1 MRDSTS
7 TKEALEPARPEP
19 LLDEIRGLIV
29 MARQRVAVAV
39 NAGLTLL
46 YWQIGKRIDQ
56 ELLEGERAVYGGQI
70 VSTLSRQLVAE
81 FGRGFSTQN
90 LRHMIRFAEVF
101 PDEPIVSTL
110 SRQLSWSHFKEVFY
124 LEKPLQREFYAEMC
138 RVEGWS
144 VRTLRERID
153 SMLYERTALSKKP
166 AELARQE
173 IAELRD
179 EDRMTPEL
187 VFRDPTCSIFWDL
200 QTPTRKRP
208 GICHTKGAGALYP
221 GTGCGLHFR
230 RPSEADGHRQ

>member
-1 MRDSTS
+1 
-7 TKEALEPARPEP
+7 
-19 LLDEIRGLIV
+19 
-29 MARQRVAVAV
+29 MAAAV

-46 YWQIGKRIDQ
+46 YWQIGKLIG
-56 ELLEGERAVYGGQI
+56 EEVLKGERAEYGKQI
-70 VSTLSRQLVAE
+70 VRALSAQLVAE
-81 FGRGFSTQN
+81 YGRGFSEKN
-90 LRHMIRFAEVF
+90 LRRMVQFAEFF
-101 PDEPIVSTL
+101 PDKNIVVTL
-110 SRQLSWSHFKEVFY
+110 LRQLSWSHFLSLITLRE
-124 LEKPLQREFYAEMC
+124 PLQREFYAEMC
-138 RVEGWS
+138 RIEGWS
-144 VRTLRERID
+144 VRTLRQRID